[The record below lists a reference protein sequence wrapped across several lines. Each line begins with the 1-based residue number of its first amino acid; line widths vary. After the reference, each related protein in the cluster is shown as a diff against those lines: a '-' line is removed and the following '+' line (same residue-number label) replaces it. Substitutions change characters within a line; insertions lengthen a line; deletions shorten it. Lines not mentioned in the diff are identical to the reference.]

1 MATIPESKLK
11 ELMLYFSN
19 FWREVYERR
28 GRTYWLNLKRQLVS
42 ETLTNK
48 AIYSATEK
56 NFRHFLHNLERFK
69 TTGSWR
75 IPIYSG
81 GIAPEAPLPE
91 FLEGALRDYG
101 WHQLRDLVVLATLE
115 AAEDGSE

>member
-11 ELMLYFSN
+11 ELLLYFGK
-19 FWREVYERR
+19 FWGEVYERR
-28 GRTYWLNLKRQLVS
+28 GATYWLNLKRQLVN

-48 AIYSATEK
+48 AVYTATEK
-56 NFRHFLHNLERFK
+56 NFRHFLHNLESFK

-75 IPIYSG
+75 IPIYAG
-81 GIAPEAPLPE
+81 VIAPEAPLPE

-115 AAEDGSE
+115 PAEDGSE